1 MRRVGE
7 VTVTLQLSVGAPD
20 EHVGDVLVAM
30 LIRVP
35 HVRAVEHQRMIE
47 QRPVAVLRLRQPVHE
62 VRQHGDVIAIQSGVF
77 RLSLLVLTVMRA
89 GMKRDR
95 DAALRVRANGEVA
108 SEEHRGDAGDV
119 RAERQREQVELQLDV
134 LVE

>member
-1 MRRVGE
+1 M
-7 VTVTLQLSVGAPD
+7 QLSVRAPD
-20 EHVGDVLVAM
+20 ENVGDVLVAM

-47 QRPVAVLRLRQPVHE
+47 QCPVSVLSLRQPVHE
-62 VRQHGDVIAIQSGVF
+62 VRQHGDVIAIQSRVF
-77 RLSLLVLTVMRA
+77 RLSLLVLTMMRA

-95 DAALRVRANGEVA
+95 DAAFRVRAGGEVA
-108 SEEHRGDAGDV
+108 CVEHRGDAGDV
-119 RAERQREQVELQLDV
+119 CAERQREQVELQLDV